1 MVQFK
6 KICLHN
12 MAFTPEIKNF
22 IKNTIIFT
30 LIFAVVIHFSWEYF
44 SSLSGSSAQAHNNA
58 NFENANISYVGN
70 AATALSLRIGGIIP
84 QKNTNLSNN
93 SVDNIISIAEVLN
106 NPVAGQE
113 KLIASNMAAITAY
126 ANILKTDIVAMLD
139 TAANRQASL
148 DNHISLLK
156 SYYLKTQERLNIIG
170 EQKTEVQSLLAN
182 ATNAQNTAKN
192 TLQNSYNVF
201 EYSGVNSAINDY
213 LDAKNLDSRMKI
225 YAIYLDRFEKSYLA
239 LQNKNR
245 KILDALMNNREGIIK
260 KSMVVI
266 PDTGTDI
273 IKELGLIQSEADYKA
288 KQALQ

>member
-1 MVQFK
+1 
-6 KICLHN
+6 

-30 LIFAVVIHFSWEYF
+30 LIFAVVIHFLWEYF

-70 AATALSLRIGGIIP
+70 SATALSLRIGGIIP

-170 EQKTEVQSLLAN
+170 EQKTEVQSLLTN

-245 KILDALMNNREGIIK
+245 KILDALMNNREGIIR

>member
-1 MVQFK
+1 
-6 KICLHN
+6 

-22 IKNTIIFT
+22 IKNTVIFT

-58 NFENANISYVGN
+58 NFENATISYVGN
-70 AATALSLRIGGIIP
+70 SATALSLRIGGIIP

-113 KLIASNMAAITAY
+113 KLIASNMTAITAY

-192 TLQNSYNVF
+192 TLQNSYHVF

-245 KILDALMNNREGIIK
+245 KILDALMNNREGIIR

>member
-1 MVQFK
+1 
-6 KICLHN
+6 

-70 AATALSLRIGGIIP
+70 SATALSLRIGGIVP
-84 QKNTNLSNN
+84 QKNTNLSTNN
-93 SVDNIISIAEVLN
+93 IDNTISIAEVLN

-113 KLIASNMAAITAY
+113 KLIASNMTAITAY

-139 TAANRQASL
+139 AAANRQASL

-156 SYYLKTQERLNIIG
+156 SYYLKTQERLNIIK
-170 EQKTEVQSLLAN
+170 EQKTEVQGLLTN
-182 ATNAQNTAKN
+182 ATNTQNTAKN

-201 EYSGVNSAINDY
+201 EYSGVNNAINDY

-225 YAIYLDRFEKSYLA
+225 YAIYLDRFEKSYVV

-288 KQALQ
+288 KKALQ

>member
-1 MVQFK
+1 
-6 KICLHN
+6 

-70 AATALSLRIGGIIP
+70 SATALSLRIGGIIP

-113 KLIASNMAAITAY
+113 KLIASNMTAITAY

-170 EQKTEVQSLLAN
+170 EQKTEVQSLLSN

>member
-1 MVQFK
+1 
-6 KICLHN
+6 

-70 AATALSLRIGGIIP
+70 SATALSLRIGGIIP

-113 KLIASNMAAITAY
+113 KLIASNMTAITAY

-139 TAANRQASL
+139 AAANRQASL

-245 KILDALMNNREGIIK
+245 KILDALMNNREGIIR

>member
-1 MVQFK
+1 
-6 KICLHN
+6 

-70 AATALSLRIGGIIP
+70 SATALSLRIGGIIP

-93 SVDNIISIAEVLN
+93 SIDNTISIAEVLN
-106 NPVAGQE
+106 NPLAGQE
-113 KLIASNMAAITAY
+113 KLIASNMTAITAY

-156 SYYLKTQERLNIIG
+156 SYYLKTQERLNIIK
-170 EQKTEVQSLLAN
+170 EQKTEVQGLLTN

-225 YAIYLDRFEKSYLA
+225 YAIYLDRFEKSYVA

>member
-1 MVQFK
+1 
-6 KICLHN
+6 

-70 AATALSLRIGGIIP
+70 SATALSLRIGGIIP

-113 KLIASNMAAITAY
+113 KLIASNMTAITAY

-170 EQKTEVQSLLAN
+170 EQKTEVQSLLTN
-182 ATNAQNTAKN
+182 ATNAQNTAEN

-245 KILDALMNNREGIIK
+245 KILDALMNNREGIIR

>member
-1 MVQFK
+1 
-6 KICLHN
+6 

-70 AATALSLRIGGIIP
+70 SATALSLRIGGIIP

-113 KLIASNMAAITAY
+113 KLIASNMTAITAY

-245 KILDALMNNREGIIK
+245 KILDALMNNREGIIR

>member
-1 MVQFK
+1 
-6 KICLHN
+6 

-70 AATALSLRIGGIIP
+70 SATALSLRIGGIIP
-84 QKNTNLSNN
+84 QKNNNLSNN
-93 SVDNIISIAEVLN
+93 SIDNTISIAEVLN

-113 KLIASNMAAITAY
+113 KLIASNMTAITAY

-245 KILDALMNNREGIIK
+245 KILDALMNNREGIIR

>member
-1 MVQFK
+1 
-6 KICLHN
+6 

-22 IKNTIIFT
+22 IKNTVIFT

-70 AATALSLRIGGIIP
+70 SATALSLRIGGIIP

-113 KLIASNMAAITAY
+113 KLIASNMTAITAY

-245 KILDALMNNREGIIK
+245 KILDALMNNREGIIR

>member
-1 MVQFK
+1 
-6 KICLHN
+6 

-22 IKNTIIFT
+22 IKNTVIFT

-70 AATALSLRIGGIIP
+70 SATALSLRIGGIIP

-93 SVDNIISIAEVLN
+93 SVDNTISIAEVLN

-113 KLIASNMAAITAY
+113 KLIASNMTAITAY
-126 ANILKTDIVAMLD
+126 ANILKTDIVAMRD

-170 EQKTEVQSLLAN
+170 EQKAEVQSLLAN

-245 KILDALMNNREGIIK
+245 KILDALMNNREGIIR

>member
-1 MVQFK
+1 
-6 KICLHN
+6 

-70 AATALSLRIGGIIP
+70 SATALSLRIGGIIL

-113 KLIASNMAAITAY
+113 KLIASNMTAITAY

-245 KILDALMNNREGIIK
+245 KILDALMNNREGIIR